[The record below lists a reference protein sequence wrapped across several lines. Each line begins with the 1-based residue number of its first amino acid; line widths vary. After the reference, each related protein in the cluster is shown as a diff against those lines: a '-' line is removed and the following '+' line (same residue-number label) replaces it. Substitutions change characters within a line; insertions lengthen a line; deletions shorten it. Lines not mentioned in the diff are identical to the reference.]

1 MTLTL
6 TLCLVLDLAL
16 LAAVIYRME
25 RQVERAQIAMDA
37 AIRQRDEAN
46 DALRRMVEERAHA
59 QIRAAAVASFVERI
73 NSLGGIARAN

>member
-25 RQVERAQIAMDA
+25 RQVERAQVAMDA

-46 DALRRMVEERAHA
+46 DALRRIVEERAHA
-59 QIRAAAVASFVERI
+59 QIRAASIV
-73 NSLGGIARAN
+73 SLIDHQIARAN

>member
-1 MTLTL
+1 MALTL

-25 RQVERAQIAMDA
+25 RQVEPAQVAMDA

-59 QIRAAAVASFVERI
+59 QIRAASIV
-73 NSLGGIARAN
+73 SLIDHQIARAN